1 MTKHPLIGK
10 ILRWESEDGESFQVS
25 RFIEA
30 LGDGYFLLER
40 LCPQHHHA
48 QAHALGVQHVR
59 QIDQLVAEEGVDIF
73 DNWDAFLRYWL
84 ASRDATDD
92 DSEGE
97 TERPPSPLH

>member
-1 MTKHPLIGK
+1 MTTQKHPLIGK

-25 RFIEA
+25 QFVEA

-40 LCPQHHHA
+40 LCPRHRHT
-48 QAHALGVQHVR
+48 QATALGVQHVR
-59 QIDQLVAEEGVDIF
+59 TLDQLVAEEGADIF

-84 ASRDATDD
+84 ASETTD

-97 TERPPSPLH
+97 AERPPSPLH